1 MRDVI
6 YADRMCSHGHDREMK
21 PTITPKE
28 EQLLLLVR
36 RGMTNAEI
44 ARRLDV
50 REQTVKNALAI
61 LFQKCHVR
69 NRTQLA
75 LTTVEVRKKHSSRG
89 Q

>member
-1 MRDVI
+1 MQIEFAGYDD
-6 YADRMCSHGHDREMK
+6 YPDMK
-21 PTITPKE
+21 PTITARE
-28 EQLLLLVR
+28 EELLALVR

-50 REQTVKNALAI
+50 REQTVKNALAV

-75 LTTVEVRKKHSSRG
+75 LTAVEVREKQPGRG
-89 Q
+89 R